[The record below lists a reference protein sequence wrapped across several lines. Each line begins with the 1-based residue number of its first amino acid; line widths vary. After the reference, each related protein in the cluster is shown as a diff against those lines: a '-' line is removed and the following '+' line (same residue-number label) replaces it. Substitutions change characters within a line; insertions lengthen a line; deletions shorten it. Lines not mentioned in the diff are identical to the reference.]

1 MSNNVFILERKLLC
15 FCKAETQLSLSLFFL
30 LYSFF
35 LLNFS
40 LLQLKFR
47 PNIPVSI
54 YLEKRVIML
63 NRETRIVN
71 GRYFSCIRKCW
82 LPFSYMIGVTVSSR
96 TYLLHLLSKRNH
108 RISVRF
114 PAVAATGG
122 RWTSVRC
129 CFLSFFR
136 RSVPLSFV
144 VPVSLRLEG
153 VVCLDLRSGRP
164 KYRSGFAMA
173 VVA

>member
-1 MSNNVFILERKLLC
+1 MDVGF
-15 FCKAETQLSLSLFFL
+15 
-30 LYSFF
+30 
-35 LLNFS
+35 
-40 LLQLKFR
+40 
-47 PNIPVSI
+47 
-54 YLEKRVIML
+54 EKR
-63 NRETRIVN
+63 
-71 GRYFSCIRKCW
+71 
-82 LPFSYMIGVTVSSR
+82 P
-96 TYLLHLLSKRNH
+96 YLLHLLSKRNH

-114 PAVAATGG
+114 PEVAATGG

-136 RSVPLSFV
+136 RSVSLSFV

-164 KYRSGFAMA
+164 KYRSGFAVA